1 MFINLL
7 RSTLRK
13 ESALAELQVDIQDGF
28 EDDLVVVR
36 VNGTEVFREEGVT
49 TKLLLGGTDFTSGN
63 APHVQVPEGSVDVE
77 VLVPSKNLSRTIS
90 VQASQKTYLGVSIQ
104 AGKIHYIELD
114 KPFGYA

>member
-1 MFINLL
+1 MRFALL
-7 RSTLRK
+7 RSKPRK
-13 ESALAELQVDIQDGF
+13 ESALAELQIDIQEGF
-28 EDDLVVVR
+28 EDDLVIVR

-49 TKLLLGGTDFTSGN
+49 TKLLLGATDFTSDN
-63 APHVQVPEGSVDVE
+63 APRVQVPEGSVDVE

-104 AGKIHYIELD
+104 DGKIHFIELD